1 MNSIALIRTHIEAGV
16 GSQHTL
22 RHLKRL
28 VIPQHGG
35 GKTAALHLRQ
45 LVNQHIA
52 SSHNLALEA
61 QTATQQKRL
70 TESTAV
76 GEFGEVEFNAFNA
89 KQRNIA
95 WVICIGYF

>member
-28 VIPQHGG
+28 IIAQQGG

-52 SSHNLALEA
+52 SSHDLTFEA

-76 GEFGEVEFNAFNA
+76 GEFGEVKFNAVNA
-89 KQRNIA
+89 NQRNIA